1 MRTALLIGGLSVL
14 LGACGSDT
22 VPAPVTQPEDV
33 VEDAS
38 IVDVVE
44 EAEVVDVSDSA
55 PVEDVTEPE
64 VDADAPEITPVED
77 VAPEVL
83 DVPDDE
89 DVIAED
95 PDLFAQGNKPAIAIQ
110 IAPAVMETL
119 EKAWEDTVEAVVTI
133 DGETLNGVGITLI
146 KTSKNIPSIAAKPRI
161 HLSFDAVDPEQ
172 RFQGYRGLWLHEL
185 SRDPSKVAEVLGYS
199 LFRAADL
206 PAPKAVHTWLQINE
220 EDRGLYVVVEP
231 YGDPVFVQRYEEDPS
246 APVYG
251 APSKLDL
258 VGDQLESFSLEHGVD
273 EERVQLTELSVGL
286 DQLEQEPPEDVLAAL
301 GALFDLDAYL
311 TFAATEVVLGHK
323 QGYTQNRQRY
333 ALMRGSNGLWRFI
346 PYGLDRIFKGNVNPL
361 NADGRVHKI
370 CMNNLACRWA
380 VADAYQEVAN
390 RVASLALADQ
400 VDTARPYIL
409 AMAEADPFI
418 EEVAS
423 VESGLD
429 HAESFLNMNPG
440 WVLAN
445 LDCLDPTFIDKDG
458 DGYNGCGEDCDDEN
472 PDQHPGAPEV
482 CNLFDDDCDGA
493 PDNNNDECETC
504 VLFDSS
510 WGTTYELCF
519 NKMHYQPAR
528 EYCQLGGGDLA
539 IVDQLAKQDEL
550 VDAVLGVWWT
560 DWWIGLDDIVEEGVY
575 TWVDGT
581 PLDWAQWAN
590 NEPNNSGNEDC
601 NHFASWAG
609 GSWNDIPCDQDL
621 AFICE
626 YPSGE

>member
-1 MRTALLIGGLSVL
+1 
-14 LGACGSDT
+14 
-22 VPAPVTQPEDV
+22 
-33 VEDAS
+33 
-38 IVDVVE
+38 
-44 EAEVVDVSDSA
+44 
-55 PVEDVTEPE
+55 
-64 VDADAPEITPVED
+64 
-77 VAPEVL
+77 
-83 DVPDDE
+83 
-89 DVIAED
+89 
-95 PDLFAQGNKPAIAIQ
+95 
-110 IAPAVMETL
+110 
-119 EKAWEDTVEAVVTI
+119 
-133 DGETLNGVGITLI
+133 
-146 KTSKNIPSIAAKPRI
+146 
-161 HLSFDAVDPEQ
+161 
-172 RFQGYRGLWLHEL
+172 
-185 SRDPSKVAEVLGYS
+185 
-199 LFRAADL
+199 
-206 PAPKAVHTWLQINE
+206 
-220 EDRGLYVVVEP
+220 
-231 YGDPVFVQRYEEDPS
+231 
-246 APVYG
+246 
-251 APSKLDL
+251 
-258 VGDQLESFSLEHGVD
+258 
-273 EERVQLTELSVGL
+273 
-286 DQLEQEPPEDVLAAL
+286 
-301 GALFDLDAYL
+301 
-311 TFAATEVVLGHK
+311 
-323 QGYTQNRQRY
+323 
-333 ALMRGSNGLWRFI
+333 
-346 PYGLDRIFKGNVNPL
+346 
-361 NADGRVHKI
+361 
-370 CMNNLACRWA
+370 
-380 VADAYQEVAN
+380 
-390 RVASLALADQ
+390 
-400 VDTARPYIL
+400 
-409 AMAEADPFI
+409 MAEADPFI